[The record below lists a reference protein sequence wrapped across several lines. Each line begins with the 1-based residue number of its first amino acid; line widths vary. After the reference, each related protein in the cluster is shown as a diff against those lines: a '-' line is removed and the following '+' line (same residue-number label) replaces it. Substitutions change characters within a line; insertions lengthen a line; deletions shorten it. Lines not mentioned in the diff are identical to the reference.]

1 MPSPLHEERLQ
12 TILSQLRCDG
22 VRSVQDLGCGTGE
35 LLMRLREEPRFEK
48 VVGID
53 IDEKALQ
60 AARRTLG
67 LDPLD
72 QSARVRVHR
81 ASFEETDRRLKGFD
95 AAVMLETIEHI
106 EPGRLSR
113 VEGAVFGHARPHLV
127 LVTTPNA
134 EYNPVH
140 GMAPGEKRHPGHY
153 FEWDRAKFR
162 HWAYGVAERQGYQV
176 RFFDIGPVYPGLGSS
191 TQMARFQ
198 LAEAQLG
205 QSA

>member
-12 TILSQLRCDG
+12 TILSHLRREG
-22 VRSVQDLGCGTGE
+22 VRSVQDLGCGAGE
-35 LLMRLREEPRFEK
+35 LLMRLREESRFEEL
-48 VVGID
+48 VGID
-53 IDEKALQ
+53 IDERALL
-60 AARRTLG
+60 AARRVLG

-72 QSARVRVHR
+72 RNGRIRVQR
-81 ASFEETDRRLKGFD
+81 ASFEEADRRLQGFD

-113 VEGAVFGHARPHLV
+113 VERAVFGRARPRLV
-127 LVTTPNA
+127 LVTTPNS

-153 FEWDRAKFR
+153 FEWDRARFQR
-162 HWAYGVAERQGYQV
+162 WADGVAERQGYQV
-176 RFFDIGPVYPGLGSS
+176 SFFDIGPPYPGCGSS
-191 TQMARFQ
+191 TQMARFRV
-198 LAEAQLG
+198 AEASLS